1 MAEFLYFPRKKE
13 LQEKGYRFYM
23 DSITNQQF
31 VIVEDT
37 KLQELE
43 KEFLFNHE
51 TRYDAD
57 HTVIRICTSWA
68 TKEEHIEKLLAAF

>member
-1 MAEFLYFPRKKE
+1 MR
-13 LQEKGYRFYM
+13 
-23 DSITNQQF
+23 
-31 VIVEDT
+31 
-37 KLQELE
+37 QELE